1 MPVLAKASLDL
12 LVDDPDGTYVD
23 ATFGGGGHARLL
35 LERLGPR
42 GRLVAFDQ
50 DPDALANA
58 GAIADDRLLFVAAN
72 FRHLRRYL
80 RLHGIAAVDGVLAD
94 LGVSSHQFDVPERG
108 FSYRYDAPL
117 DMRMSQS
124 DEYPTAAHLLRTAD
138 ADELQRVLG
147 EYGEVRNARTV
158 ANAIVEERQRRQL
171 HTTGDLVSVLDAHV
185 RGQRPR
191 YLSQVFQA
199 LRIAVN
205 DEIPALEEFLLGAQG
220 SLKVDG
226 RLVVISY
233 HSGEDRLVKNVM
245 RTGRPDGRHDADEY
259 GRIAR
264 PWTVVTKKPIE
275 APAAETLSNPRARSA
290 RLRAAKRNE
299 DRH

>member
-1 MPVLAKASLDL
+1 M
-12 LVDDPDGTYVD
+12 DD
-23 ATFGGGGHARLL
+23 
-35 LERLGPR
+35 E
-42 GRLVAFDQ
+42 
-50 DPDALANA
+50 
-58 GAIADDRLLFVAAN
+58 RLLFVAAN

-80 RLHGIAAVDGVLAD
+80 RLHGIATVDGVLAD
-94 LGVSSHQFDVPERG
+94 LGVSSHQFDLPDRG
-108 FSYRYDAPL
+108 FSYRFDAPL

-124 DEYPTAAHLLRTAD
+124 DEQPTAAQLLRSVD
-138 ADELQRVLG
+138 ADELQRILG
-147 EYGEVRNARTV
+147 EYGEVRNAKTL
-158 ANAIVEERQRRQL
+158 ALAIVKERERRKL
-171 HTTGDLVSVLDAHV
+171 HTTGDLVSVLDSHV

-205 DEIPALEEFLLGAQG
+205 DEMPALEEFLRGAQESIATG
-220 SLKVDG
+220 G

-245 RTGRPDGRHDADEY
+245 RTGRTDGQHDADEY
-259 GRIAR
+259 GQIAR
-264 PWTVVTKKPIE
+264 PWSVVTKKPIE